1 MTSVGIDV
9 SKGKSIVCFLRPY
22 GEVVAS
28 PYEVLHTEAD
38 ISALTTRIQSIDGEV
53 RIVMEATGAYHLP
66 LLSSFKDAGI
76 FVSVINPLVMKKY
89 ASTAI
94 RKGKTDKLDSV
105 RIANYGIDHWFKL
118 ADYALP
124 DELYAQL
131 RLLGRQYAHY
141 ITIRIECKLTLTDI
155 LDRTMPGIKAL
166 LSGKRSEEPTKDKL
180 SDFVEEYWHFDNIT
194 KKSEVQFIRS
204 YCTWAKKKGYHAS
217 ESKAKAIYTLACNG
231 IPTLPSSAASTKMLT
246 LEAVRV
252 LKEVNKTLETILTQM
267 QELAIT
273 LPEYTV
279 VRSMNGVGDVLAPR
293 LIAEIGDVRRFHN
306 GSALIAFAGID
317 SPPFQSG
324 SFTGTRRKISK
335 RGSSLLRKTGY
346 EVMKCLKT
354 IKPIED
360 DAVYRYMLKKEAEGK
375 AKKVAKIAA
384 LNKFLRI
391 YYARVKEIYVN
402 GIFLDSEPEAS
413 IATAVGGSP
422 FTDVKKAVN

>member
-9 SKGKSIVCFLRPY
+9 SKGKSTVCILRPY

-28 PYEVLHTEAD
+28 PYEIQHTEPE
-38 ISALTTRIQSIDGEV
+38 IRALVSHIRSMKGEV
-53 RIVMEATGAYHLP
+53 RIIMEATGAYHLP
-66 LLSSFKDAGI
+66 LLSSFKEAEL
-76 FVSVINPLVMKKY
+76 FVSVINPLAMKKY

-94 RKGKTDKLDSV
+94 RKGKTDKMDAV

-118 ADYALP
+118 VDYTVP
-124 DELYAQL
+124 DEVYAQL

-141 ITIRIECKLTLTDI
+141 ITIRIESKLALTDL
-155 LDRTMPGIKAL
+155 LDRTMPGIKSL

-180 SDFVEEYWHFDNIT
+180 SDFVAEYWHFDNIT
-194 KKSEVQFIRS
+194 KKSEAQFIRN

-217 ESKAKAIYTLACNG
+217 ESKAKAIYALACNG
-231 IPTLPSSAASTKMLT
+231 IPTLSSSAASTKMLT

-252 LKEVNKTLETILTQM
+252 LKEVNKTLESILTQM

-273 LPEYTV
+273 LPEYDT

-293 LIAEIGDVRRFHN
+293 LIAEIGDVRRFHS

-354 IKPIED
+354 VKPSQD
-360 DAVYRYMLKKEAEGK
+360 NSVYLYMLKKEAEGK
-375 AKKVAKIAA
+375 PKKVAKIAA

-391 YYARVKEIYVN
+391 YYARV
-402 GIFLDSEPEAS
+402 SEVYA
-413 IATAVGGSP
+413 G
-422 FTDVKKAVN
+422 

>member
-1 MTSVGIDV
+1 
-9 SKGKSIVCFLRPY
+9 
-22 GEVVAS
+22 
-28 PYEVLHTEAD
+28 
-38 ISALTTRIQSIDGEV
+38 
-53 RIVMEATGAYHLP
+53 MEATGAYHLP
-66 LLSSFKDAGI
+66 LLSSFKEAEL
-76 FVSVINPLVMKKY
+76 FVSVINPLAMKKY

-94 RKGKTDKLDSV
+94 RKGKTDKMDAV
-105 RIANYGIDHWFKL
+105 RIANYGINHWFKL
-118 ADYALP
+118 VDYTVP
-124 DELYAQL
+124 DEVYAQL

-141 ITIRIECKLTLTDI
+141 ITIRIESKLALTDL
-155 LDRTMPGIKAL
+155 LDRTMPGIKSL

-180 SDFVEEYWHFDNIT
+180 SDFVAEYWHFDNIT
-194 KKSEVQFIRS
+194 KKSEAQFIRN

-217 ESKAKAIYTLACNG
+217 ESKAKAIYALACNG
-231 IPTLPSSAASTKMLT
+231 IPTLSSSAASTKMLT

-252 LKEVNKTLETILTQM
+252 LKEVNKTLESILTQM

-273 LPEYTV
+273 LPEYDT

-293 LIAEIGDVRRFHN
+293 LIAEIGDVRHFHS

-354 IKPIED
+354 VKPSQD
-360 DAVYRYMLKKEAEGK
+360 NSVYLYMLKKEAEGK
-375 AKKVAKIAA
+375 PKKVAKIAA

-391 YYARVKEIYVN
+391 YYARV
-402 GIFLDSEPEAS
+402 SEVYA
-413 IATAVGGSP
+413 G
-422 FTDVKKAVN
+422 